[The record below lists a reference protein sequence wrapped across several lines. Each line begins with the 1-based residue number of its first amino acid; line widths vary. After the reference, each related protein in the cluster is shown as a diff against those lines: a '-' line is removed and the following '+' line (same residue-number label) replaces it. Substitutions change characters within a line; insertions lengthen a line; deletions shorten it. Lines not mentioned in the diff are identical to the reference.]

1 MEDFHISGNKKQPE
15 QLKNRKKRKKAMTQ
29 TQIIAFGFFIMIT
42 IGTILLML
50 PISSKSGE
58 WTAPIDAMF
67 TATSASCVTGLVVFD
82 TYTHWTLF
90 GQLVLLLL
98 IQIGGLGFMTIATLF
113 SLLMR
118 RKIGL
123 KERELMQESVST
135 LHIGGVVKLTKKIL
149 VGTLIFEGTGAL
161 FLSFRFIPMFGFWEG
176 LYNSIFHSISAFC
189 NAGFDLMGRF
199 EQYSSFCR
207 FYGDPLINLVL
218 MSLIVIGGIGY
229 LVWDDVSV
237 HRLKLRRY
245 RLHTKIV
252 LSITAI
258 LIVGSAIL
266 FYWFEQ
272 DRLFADMNAG
282 EKVLASLFS
291 SVTPRTA
298 GFNTVDT
305 AALSES
311 SKVLTMLLMFIGG
324 SPGSTAGGIK
334 TTTFI
339 VILAFAFTEMKHEHG
354 CNIFKRRLEG
364 ESIRRANAVVI
375 INFGLVLLS
384 VLLLCHLEQ
393 FSMGDAAF
401 ESFSAMGTVGMSTG
415 VTRELSNASRILLGF
430 MMYCGRVGSLS
441 FALAFTTRKPV
452 PPVQQPE
459 ERITVG

>member
-1 MEDFHISGNKKQPE
+1 MEDFHISGKKKQPE

-272 DRLFADMNAG
+272 NRLFADMNAG

-291 SVTPRTA
+291 AVTPRTA

-364 ESIRRANAVVI
+364 ESIRRAN
-375 INFGLVLLS
+375 
-384 VLLLCHLEQ
+384 
-393 FSMGDAAF
+393 
-401 ESFSAMGTVGMSTG
+401 
-415 VTRELSNASRILLGF
+415 VTF
-430 MMYCGRVGSLS
+430 
-441 FALAFTTRKPV
+441 
-452 PPVQQPE
+452 
-459 ERITVG
+459 